1 MEQKRLQ
8 LSTILHS
15 IMTNGNVYF
24 CPPDGKELRYPCIVY
39 ELSDLR
45 ARRADNLNYLK
56 NLQYTVTLIDEDP
69 DSEFVEKILEVPKC
83 RFDRPF
89 ISDNLNHFVF
99 TIYI

>member
-8 LSTILHS
+8 LSEILHS
-15 IMTNGNVYF
+15 IMPNDNVYY
-24 CPPDGKELRYPCIVY
+24 CPPDGKDMHYPCIVY

-69 DSEFVEKILEVPKC
+69 DSEFVEKILEIPKC
-83 RFDRPF
+83 RFDRLF
-89 ISDNLNHFVF
+89 TSDNLNHFVF
-99 TIYI
+99 TIFI